1 MTALGIFFLTF
12 VVMVV
17 IKLPMYLCLLGSSML
32 YIFLNPQL
40 TMMAALEKMM
50 NAANSF
56 TLLAVPFFIFAG
68 QVMNTGGVSRRIFA
82 FANVLVGHLR
92 GGLAYVNVLASLI
105 FSGITGSALADV
117 GGLGMIEMKAM
128 KDENYDDDIIL
139 GVTGASSTVGPIIPP
154 SIPFVVFGAMA
165 NVSIGGLFF
174 AGIIPG
180 LVISLVLCAF
190 IFIVARKRNY
200 PKKPMAN
207 ASQLWYAF
215 KEAFWALCFP
225 LIIIGGIWTGWFTP
239 TEAAFVSILYGL
251 IISMLIYKEIK
262 WTDIS
267 HMAIDTIR
275 LVGPAITVV
284 VGASLFAWVLTY
296 EKVDQMVLY
305 AIFSITNNKY
315 VILLLINLLLLF
327 LGMFIEVVAA
337 IMITLPILMPII
349 EVIGMH
355 PIHLGVII
363 VLNMMIGLLTPPV
376 GMSLYMMSSIS
387 GISFGRVT
395 KMVLPWLVPLL
406 ISLLIVTYCEPVVMW
421 LPTVLGFVTT

>member
-305 AIFSITNNKY
+305 AFFSITNNKY

-421 LPTVLGFVTT
+421 LPTALGFVTT

>member
-180 LVISLVLCAF
+180 VVISLVLCAF
-190 IFIVARKRNY
+190 IFIVARRRNY

-395 KMVLPWLVPLL
+395 KMVLPWLAPLL

>member
-180 LVISLVLCAF
+180 VVISLVLCAF
-190 IFIVARKRNY
+190 IFIVARRRNY

-284 VGASLFAWVLTY
+284 VGTSLFAWVLTY

-395 KMVLPWLVPLL
+395 KMVLPWLAPLL

>member
-180 LVISLVLCAF
+180 VVISLVLCGF